1 MKPPAFDLARFSK
14 LPSLDALR
22 AKLPRMPAFGD
33 LPSLGGN
40 GLPPALHDM
49 LGRLSELK
57 PAAPLCGMGARGGAA
72 PEVAVPEGARFTEF
86 THQGAAG
93 ALGYRLYVPSR
104 SNAEAMPLVVM
115 LHGCT
120 QSPEDFA
127 AGTRMNDLA
136 EEQGFLVVY
145 PRQTQSANAQKCWN
159 WFDAAGQLRDRG
171 EPALIAGLTRD
182 VMRDFSVD
190 PSRVY
195 VAGLSAGG
203 AAAAILAQCYPD
215 LFAAAGRPFR
225 ARRRRRPRHAGR
237 LRGHA
242 GRRAG
247 RRGTRGPDHRVP
259 RRRRPHRASVER
271 RAGDRPGAGR
281 GGAEC
286 RGDAGAL
293 PGRARLHPP
302 GGERRGRPA
311 DGGALAAARAPAT
324 PGRAA
329 APPVPTRSRAAPT
342 PAARCCGSFC
352 STGSR
357 LPEPSGLLPL
367 AAVRDPGCG
376 GSNPSGSTKPMS
388 EMGGQRSGR
397 FGARRTP

>member
-1 MKPPAFDLARFSK
+1 MKSPAFDLARFSK

-22 AKLPRMPAFGD
+22 AKLPRMPALGD
-33 LPSLGGN
+33 LPTLGG
-40 GLPPALHDM
+40 GLAPSLYDL

-57 PAAPLCGMGARGGAA
+57 PVAPLCGMGPRAGGLAD
-72 PEVAVPEGARFTEF
+72 VAVPEGARFTEL
-86 THQGAAG
+86 THRGAAG
-93 ALGYRLYVPSR
+93 TLAYRLYVPSR
-104 SNAEAMPLVVM
+104 STGEAMPLVVM

-215 LFAAAGRPFR
+215 LFAAAGVHSGLAAGA
-225 ARRRRRPRHAGR
+225 ARDMPGAFAAMRGGGRTAAGR
-237 LRGHA
+237 AVPTIVFHGDADHTVHPSNGDQVIAQARGGAALRVEVTHDRSPGGLGFTRRVESDVAGVPRAEHWLVQGAGHA
-242 GRRAG
+242 WSGGSGAG
-247 RRGTRGPDHRVP
+247 SYTEPRGPD
-259 RRRRPHRASVER
+259 A
-271 RAGDRPGAGR
+271 
-281 GGAEC
+281 
-286 RGDAGAL
+286 
-293 PGRARLHPP
+293 
-302 GGERRGRPA
+302 
-311 DGGALAAARAPAT
+311 
-324 PGRAA
+324 
-329 APPVPTRSRAAPT
+329 SRAML
-342 PAARCCGSFC
+342 RFFLQH
-352 STGSR
+352 R
-357 LPEPSGLLPL
+357 L
-367 AAVRDPGCG
+367 AAV
-376 GSNPSGSTKPMS
+376 
-388 EMGGQRSGR
+388 
-397 FGARRTP
+397 

>member
-22 AKLPRMPAFGD
+22 AKLPRMPALGD

-93 ALGYRLYVPSR
+93 ALDYRLYVPSR

-215 LFAAAGRPFR
+215 LFAAAGVHSGLAAGA
-225 ARRRRRPRHAGR
+225 AR
-237 LRGHA
+237 
-242 GRRAG
+242 
-247 RRGTRGPDHRVP
+247 DM
-259 RRRRPHRASVER
+259 
-271 RAGDRPGAGR
+271 PGAFAAMR
-281 GGAEC
+281 GG
-286 RGDAGAL
+286 
-293 PGRARLHPP
+293 
-302 GGERRGRPA
+302 
-311 DGGALAAARAPAT
+311 
-324 PGRAA
+324 GRAA
-329 APPVPTRSRAAPT
+329 AGRAVPTIVFHGDADRTVHPSNGEQVIAQARGGAALSAAVTQGRSPGGLGFTRRVESDAAGRPMAEHWLLHERRPRLVGRQRRRFLHGAARPRRQPRDASLLRTAPAGGCVSCQRCCRSR
-342 PAARCCGSFC
+342 RCA
-352 STGSR
+352 T
-357 LPEPSGLLPL
+357 LA
-367 AAVRDPGCG
+367 AAVRTPADRPSRCQRWV
-376 GSNPSGSTKPMS
+376 GS
-388 EMGGQRSGR
+388 
-397 FGARRTP
+397 